1 MTDRAAL
8 TNEFLA
14 RAGWADARREP
25 LAGDASR
32 RRYKRLLLDGRS
44 AVLMDAPA
52 SEDVGRFIAIARHL
66 AALGFRA
73 PQIYA
78 EDEASH
84 LLLLEDLGD
93 GRYGRLI
100 DQKPAT
106 VAPRILFGAAVD
118 VLIELH
124 RQPAPAYVTTVD
136 EVYLAREAELF
147 VEWWLVKHVEGADA
161 EALHRGYDEAWR
173 EIRPLALAGPHAL
186 ALRDFHADNLMWLPE
201 ASGEGKPNGA
211 DGVSRVGVLDFQD
224 AVCAPVAYD
233 LVSLLQDARRDIPA
247 ELAEAMI
254 THYLAAFP
262 ALDAAAFR
270 ASYAALGAHRNL
282 RIVGV
287 FSRLGLRDG
296 KTQYLRHMPRVW
308 RLVEHNLAHPALA
321 PLKAWL
327 DRAAPLHVREPTP

>member
-8 TNEFLA
+8 TDGFLA
-14 RAGWADARREP
+14 RTGWAEARREP

-32 RRYKRLLLDGRS
+32 RRYERLSLNGRS

-66 AALGFRA
+66 AGLGFRA

-78 EDEASH
+78 EDETSR

-93 GRYGRLI
+93 RRFGRLI
-100 DQKPAT
+100 DHEPAAVPPQT
-106 VAPRILFGAAVD
+106 LFEAAVD
-118 VLIELH
+118 VLTALH

-136 EVYLAREAELF
+136 DVYLAREAELF
-147 VEWWLVKHVEGADA
+147 VEWWLAKHLEKADS
-161 EALHRGYDEAWR
+161 EALHRAYDEAWR
-173 EIRPLALAGPHAL
+173 EIRPVALAGPHVL

-201 ASGEGKPNGA
+201 TPAAAGA
-211 DGVSRVGVLDFQD
+211 TGANGVSRVGVLDFQD
-224 AVCAPVAYD
+224 AVRAPVAYD
-233 LVSLLQDARRDIPA
+233 LVSLLQDARRDIPV

-254 THYLAAFP
+254 DRYLAAFP
-262 ALDAAAFR
+262 SLDAEAFR

-282 RIVGV
+282 RIIGV

-321 PLKAWL
+321 PLKTRL
-327 DRAAPLHVREPTP
+327 DRMAPPKLRERAP